1 MVMEPAACCPA
12 MADMA
17 IGLGVALMVNGVR
30 FRTTGNNT
38 EDCELA
44 VTNVRLPDVPLATP
58 VRLGVSVKVA
68 GVVPVNADIVSH
80 ENGLVTVK
88 LIGLPSLLFTDKVW
102 AAGACRP

>member
-1 MVMEPAACCPA
+1 MSRWRLRSDWESASRSQASFHS
-12 MADMA
+12 DR
-17 IGLGVALMVNGVR
+17 NGVR

-68 GVVPVNADIVSH
+68 GVVPVNADILSH